1 MAEDSAEH
9 GGTQPAIILLAAFAD
24 MQSAIRI
31 HGSPNGARLVLDAP
45 EVNMDDLTKLLHLRG
60 RTFYLAFIATDEAPG
75 RPIDDPA
82 PRRSQ
87 WLEPPE
93 V

>member
-1 MAEDSAEH
+1 MADSEAPAGH
-9 GGTQPAIILLAAFAD
+9 QPAIILLAAFAD

-31 HGSPNGARLVLDAP
+31 HGSPNGARLVIDAP
-45 EVNMDDLTKLLHLRG
+45 EISMDDLTKLLHLRG
-60 RTFYLAFIATDEAPG
+60 RTFYLAFVATDEAPS

-82 PRRSQ
+82 PAKSQ